1 MYCSSLCYVYVYI
14 FISKKHN
21 HTNIWQWLIQSC
33 GPLPLNETPMHIF
46 VQFSSYWVYHYYT
59 LLFYKV
65 VRCLKKSDYIINAMI
80 LLFSEGS
87 RIQRQI
93 SSDSMSSINS
103 MSSACSFTSQQ
114 SAVTDIEAAKKKKKK
129 GWVRR
134 YVLSTVNEKINVTRQ
149 L

>member
-1 MYCSSLCYVYVYI
+1 M
-14 FISKKHN
+14 
-21 HTNIWQWLIQSC
+21 
-33 GPLPLNETPMHIF
+33 
-46 VQFSSYWVYHYYT
+46 
-59 LLFYKV
+59 

-134 YVLSTVNEKINVTRQ
+134 YVLSTVNEKINVTNVTRQ